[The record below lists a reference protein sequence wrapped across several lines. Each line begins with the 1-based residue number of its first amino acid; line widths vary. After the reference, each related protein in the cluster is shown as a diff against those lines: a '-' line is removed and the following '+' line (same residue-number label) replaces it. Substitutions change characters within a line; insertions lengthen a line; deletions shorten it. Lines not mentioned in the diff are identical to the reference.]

1 MSKSERVTTGELPK
15 SVQEIADVIGAEKA
29 LYLVRNLPTCY
40 SGNPGKKAHRPM
52 LYVPKRI
59 THDHLLVHLLG
70 FEDAAKMVHHF
81 GGECLQ
87 PAGCSGNKGGRPKK
101 NPAVETREC
110 EAQNPDV
117 IHDGVS
123 TMQKTTHG
131 AACA

>member
-1 MSKSERVTTGELPK
+1 MEKLPA

-29 LYLVRNLPTCY
+29 LNLVRNLPTYY
-40 SGNPGKKAHRPM
+40 SGKPGKKYHRPL

-70 FEDAAKMVHHF
+70 FQDAAKMVHYF

-101 NPAVETREC
+101 NPRVETMDS

-117 IHDGVS
+117 IHDGVL
-123 TMQKTTHG
+123 TMQTTAHG
-131 AACA
+131 ASCA